1 MTKTDYKYYGK
12 DVSYEILDNGYNI
25 YLDGALYITQPEPY
39 IPYPTLGY
47 EGSCLKQIEELV
59 NEEGQ
64 NVGQSKPIEE
74 LQQQITDIQ
83 VALCEVYEGLG
94 V

>member
-1 MTKTDYKYYGK
+1 MKNTDYVVDGRTVAY
-12 DVSYEILDNGYNI
+12 DILDDGYKI
-25 YLDGALYITQPEPY
+25 YLGDTEWIHQYEPF
-39 IPYPTLGY
+39 IPYPELGY

-59 NEEGQ
+59 NAEEQ
-64 NVGQSKPIEE
+64 NVGQSKLIEE
-74 LQQQITDIQ
+74 LQQQITDMQ